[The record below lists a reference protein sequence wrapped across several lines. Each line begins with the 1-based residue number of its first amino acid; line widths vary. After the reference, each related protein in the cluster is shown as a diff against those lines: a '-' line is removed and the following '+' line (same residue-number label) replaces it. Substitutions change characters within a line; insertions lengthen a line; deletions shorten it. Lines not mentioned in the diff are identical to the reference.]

1 MTTTSTP
8 HNTQSRIIRLREVIS
23 RVGLCRATIY
33 NLIKKGDFPQQVNLG
48 LNSVGWIESEVQTWI
63 DNRVT
68 ASRMTNAAA

>member
-8 HNTQSRIIRLREVIS
+8 SRIIRLREVIN

-33 NLIKKGDFPQQVNLG
+33 NLIKKGQFPNQVSLG

-63 DNRVT
+63 DIRIS
-68 ASRMTNAAA
+68 ASRSNQAA

>member
-33 NLIKKGDFPQQVNLG
+33 NLIKKGEFPHQVHLG
-48 LNSVGWIESEVQTWI
+48 LNSVGWVENEVQTWI
-63 DNRVT
+63 DSRIS
-68 ASRMTNAAA
+68 ASRSNQAV

>member
-8 HNTQSRIIRLREVIS
+8 SRIIRLREVIN

-33 NLIKKGDFPQQVNLG
+33 NLIKKGQFPNQVSLG

-63 DNRVT
+63 DSRIS
-68 ASRMTNAAA
+68 ASRSNQAA